1 MKQYLCSFVNYKQD
15 NWVNLLPMAM
25 IAYNNAVAESTGVTP
40 YFANNGRHPR
50 FNLDSLA
57 QPNQDLTGPARLEME
72 DVLRFASELS
82 DLHEHLCQELE
93 MTGAPQR
100 PLAGAYEAFNCEAE
114 STVNSWINGDY
125 TVRIALTKR

>member
-1 MKQYLCSFVNYKQD
+1 MKQYLHSFVNYKQD

-72 DVLRFASELS
+72 DALRFASELS
-82 DLHEHLCQELE
+82 DLHEHLRQELE
-93 MTGAPQR
+93 MTGAP
-100 PLAGAYEAFNCEAE
+100 LA
-114 STVNSWINGDY
+114 
-125 TVRIALTKR
+125 ALSGRLWSF